1 MTTDR
6 VAVVSGAGGGIGAA
20 IVADLVATGWAVV
33 GLVRRVPEARV
44 DDVDYRLCDVSDTS
58 SVDSVFA
65 GVRETYGRIDGLV
78 TSAAILRTAPLHR
91 MDDELW
97 EDVIDVNLGG
107 VFRCCRAVLPTM
119 IEQRRGSIVNLSSVH
134 AVATVPGTGAYAA
147 SKGAIVSLSRQ
158 LAVEYADD
166 GIRANSVVIGSVDT
180 KMSEEHGRALARD
193 SVHVDPPEGAVG
205 RMAAPAEIARAVR
218 FLLSDDASFVTG
230 AAMTVDGGLTSRLM

>member
-6 VAVVSGAGGGIGAA
+6 VAVVSGAGGGIGEA
-20 IVADLVATGWAVV
+20 IVSELAATGWAVV
-33 GLVRRVPEARV
+33 GLVRRDPDARV
-44 DDVDYRLCDVSDTS
+44 DGVDYRLCDVSDTQ
-58 SVDSVFA
+58 SVNTAFDEL
-65 GVRETYGRIDGLV
+65 REAYGRIDGLV

-91 MDDELW
+91 LDDELW
-97 EDVIDVNLGG
+97 DDVIDVNLGG

-158 LAVEYADD
+158 IAVEYADA

-193 SVHVDPPEGAVG
+193 SVNVDPPAGAVG
-205 RMAAPAEIARAVR
+205 RMAAPAEIAGAVR
-218 FLLSDDASFVTG
+218 FLLSDEASFVTG
-230 AAMTVDGGLTSRLM
+230 AAITVDGGLTSRLM

>member
-1 MTTDR
+1 MTTTR
-6 VAVVSGAGGGIGAA
+6 VAVVSGAAGGIGETIA
-20 IVADLVATGWAVV
+20 ADLVAAGWAVV
-33 GLVRRVPEARV
+33 GLVRRTPEARV
-44 DDVDYRLCDVSDTS
+44 EGVDYRLCDVSDS
-58 SVDSVFA
+58 QSVDAAFDQ
-65 GVRETYGRIDGLV
+65 VRAVHGRIDGLV

-91 MDDELW
+91 MDDQLW
-97 EDVIDVNLGG
+97 GEVIDVNLGG
-107 VFRCCRAVLPTM
+107 VFRCCRAVLPLM
-119 IEQRRGSIVNLSSVH
+119 IEQQRGSIVNLSSVH

-166 GIRANSVVIGSVDT
+166 GIRANSVIIGSVDT

-193 SVHVDPPEGAVG
+193 SVRVDPPAGAVG
-205 RMAAPAEIARAVR
+205 RMAEPAEIATAVR

>member
-33 GLVRRVPEARV
+33 GLVRRIPEARV

-107 VFRCCRAVLPTM
+107 VFRCCRAALPTM

-180 KMSEEHGRALARD
+180 KMSDEHGRALARD
-193 SVHVDPPEGAVG
+193 SVHVEPPKGAVG

>member
-1 MTTDR
+1 MTADR
-6 VAVVSGAGGGIGAA
+6 VAVVTGAAGGIGEA
-20 IVADLVATGWAVV
+20 IVSDLVATGWAVV
-33 GLVRRVPEARV
+33 GLVRRSPDSPVPG
-44 DDVDYRLCDVSDTS
+44 VDYRTCDVSDT
-58 SVDSVFA
+58 DSVNAVFYDVLA
-65 GVRETYGRIDGLV
+65 NHGRIDGLV
-78 TSAAILRTAPLHR
+78 TSAAILRTSPLHR

-97 EDVIDVNLGG
+97 DEVVDVNLGG

-119 IEQRRGSIVNLSSVH
+119 IAQRHGSIVNLSSVH

-193 SVHVDPPEGAVG
+193 AVRVDPPAGAVG
-205 RMAAPAEIARAVR
+205 RMAAPAEIAGAVR

-230 AAMTVDGGLTSRLM
+230 AAFTVDGGLTSRLM